1 MLTGDRAM
9 LSAEEMHKIDK
20 LLGAALVDQEVRRR
34 LLRERDHDLLSEYKL
49 TDETQAW
56 LSTIQATSL
65 MELARAIVPNV

>member
-1 MLTGDRAM
+1 M